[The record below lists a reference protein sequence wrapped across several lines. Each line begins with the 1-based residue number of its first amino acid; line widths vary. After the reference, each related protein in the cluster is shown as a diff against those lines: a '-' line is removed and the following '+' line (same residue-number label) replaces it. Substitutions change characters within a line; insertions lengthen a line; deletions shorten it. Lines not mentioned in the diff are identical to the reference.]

1 MDLIRGIN
9 IGGYLS
15 QCHHSEEHYDTF
27 FEEKNVRQIKA
38 WGFDHIRL
46 PFDYEVL
53 EDEDGQT
60 RTEGYSR
67 LQRVC
72 EWCRNYDLRLILDL
86 HKAHGYDFNDAGDT
100 ARNSLFTDEEN
111 CKRFVSLWE
120 RIAMAFGS
128 YEHVAFELLNEV
140 VEEENADGWNE
151 LIRQTVTVIRAIT
164 KNTTIIYGGIRWNSA
179 DALALL
185 DPPVSDNIMYTF
197 HFYEPLIFTHQKAHW
212 VENIVM
218 DRDIPYPDTMENY
231 RSASG
236 PMGVKGAPL
245 CQAKSTQMGPNF
257 IREMTKDAVDVA
269 RSSGIKLY
277 CGEFGVIDQA
287 PLPDTVRW
295 FADVIAVL
303 RENNIGYA
311 VWTYKQKDFGIS
323 DSHYE
328 LIREELLDILTDTTI
343 EREDIV

>member
-15 QCHHSEEHYDTF
+15 QCQHNDEHYDNF
-27 FEEKNVRQIKA
+27 FDEKDVRRIKD

-53 EDEDGQT
+53 EYEDGQVKPN
-60 RTEGYSR
+60 GYAR
-67 LQRVC
+67 LHQLC
-72 EWCRNYDLRLILDL
+72 EWCRIYDLRLILDL
-86 HKAHGYDFNDAGDT
+86 HKAYGYDFNDAGDR
-100 ARNSLFTDEEN
+100 AKNNLFAGEEN
-111 CKRFVSLWE
+111 CQRFISLW
-120 RIAMAFGS
+120 RTIATAFGS

-151 LIRQTVTVIRAIT
+151 LIRQTVMAIRAIA
-164 KNTTIIYGGIRWNSA
+164 KDTTLIYGGIRWNSA
-179 DALALL
+179 DALPLL

-218 DRDIPYPDTMENY
+218 DHDIPYPDTMENY
-231 RSASG
+231 RATSA
-236 PMGVKGAPL
+236 PMGMKGAPL
-245 CQAKSTQMGPNF
+245 CQASSSQMGPDF
-257 IREMTKDAVDVA
+257 VREMIRDAVLVA
-269 RSSGIKLY
+269 KNTGIKLY

-295 FADVIAVL
+295 FTDVIQVL
-303 RENNIGYA
+303 NEFEIGYA
-311 VWTYKQKDFGIS
+311 VWTYKEKDFGIS
-323 DSHYE
+323 DAHYHD
-328 LIREELLDILTDTTI
+328 IRRELLDILTENKK
-343 EREDIV
+343 EREDIK